1 MLRNVDVRLA
11 EAIIWE
17 KIHHPQQNVTSSP
30 HERQLESKLK
40 GGGDSKASFL
50 EISQEMYD
58 DYVENLF
65 MLLSGSVGSLS
76 SLVSKYQS
84 QVSENISRI
93 KEKNPGMNIEK
104 FVDTLLKAG
113 RVLADKAGCELD
125 PSYDH
130 LSISY
135 INKSVALYA
144 AKKNTMFINKKLVN
158 KNKMELFYI
167 ITHEFGHHLY
177 QKLVEGMKNIGSIF
191 KEKTDNG
198 YDFIASIHEGFAVLF
213 TEYLL
218 GYLSKAGISDQVV
231 EDLKEMHHFSLYL
244 FSLRAYASS
253 MVGSG
258 KWSYSQ
264 YAREMQKLGMDEE
277 RIQVEYMNLIPNLGY
292 KESYILAFET
302 LKHYFN
308 DEGKIDRK
316 RLKKAI
322 SRGFTNLQDL
332 VAYMN
337 EKEEENRGDDE
348 EDDGENNEENNDE
361 DAEERE
367 SHRYYES
374 NSTSRD
380 KKENRDGKERKSG
393 NNYQSQ
399 NGHYRGKE
407 QGKENKKEAKGKQ
420 NNRESGNSKETKAA

>member
-1 MLRNVDVRLA
+1 
-11 EAIIWE
+11 
-17 KIHHPQQNVTSSP
+17 
-30 HERQLESKLK
+30 
-40 GGGDSKASFL
+40 
-50 EISQEMYD
+50 
-58 DYVENLF
+58 
-65 MLLSGSVGSLS
+65 
-76 SLVSKYQS
+76 LVSKYQS

-125 PSYDH
+125 HSYDH

-144 AKKNTMFINKKLVN
+144 AKKNTMFVNKKLVN
-158 KNKMELFYI
+158 KNQMELFYI
-167 ITHEFGHHLY
+167 ITHEFGHHIY

-191 KEKTDNG
+191 KEKTDDG
-198 YDFIASIHEGFAVLF
+198 YDFIVSIHEGFAVLF

-218 GYLSKAGISDQVV
+218 GYLSKAGIPNQVV
-231 EDLKEMHHFSLYL
+231 DDLKEMHHFSLYL

-264 YAREMQKLGMDEE
+264 YAQEMQKLGMDEE
-277 RIQVEYMNLIPNLGY
+277 RIQVEYKNLIPNLGY
-292 KESYILAFET
+292 KESYILAYEA

-308 DEGKIDRK
+308 DEGRIDWK

-322 SRGFTNLQDL
+322 SLGFTNLQDL
-332 VAYMN
+332 VTYMN
-337 EKEEENRGDDE
+337 EEGEHLDEEEGYM
-348 EDDGENNEENNDE
+348 DGE
-361 DAEERE
+361 RGE
-367 SHRYYES
+367 SHRGYES
-374 NSTSRD
+374 NSTRRD

-393 NNYQSQ
+393 NNYHSQ
-399 NGHYRGKE
+399 NGYYRGKE
-407 QGKENKKEAKGKQ
+407 QGKENKKEAKGKK
-420 NNRESGNSKETKAA
+420 NNKEGENSKEAKAA